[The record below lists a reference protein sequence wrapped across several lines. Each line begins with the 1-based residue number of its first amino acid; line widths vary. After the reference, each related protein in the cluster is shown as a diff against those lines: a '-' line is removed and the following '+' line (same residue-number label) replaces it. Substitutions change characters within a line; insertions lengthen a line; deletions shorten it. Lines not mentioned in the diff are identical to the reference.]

1 MTCNKTDGTLPC
13 SKTRS
18 SRGEPPCGHARH
30 SPLFPPIIFLPVSFL
45 IRASKS
51 CRPRKKE
58 NLKPFVKYFH
68 ELVRTFYSSEIKVN
82 RSFRFYFYGNDILI
96 SISVYLFDIINT
108 VEEIERNARNA
119 EFDESKFQEWNLTV
133 TYLISLSLSLLES
146 VIRVSMIQ
154 FSESCVALRRG
165 WKKPS
170 AISSPDEKRGE
181 GERESERGKEGARG
195 IAVNLCVCDHR
206 VLRGTA
212 FFFERNIVPSLTN
225 VSSKHP
231 SRDFQDVSPPP
242 PHPPLCFFN
251 IVITDFDFLNFSN
264 LLKNCIIRIIRG
276 KVSPRESFEERK
288 VGSFPV
294 VVTPSDRLFNISGRN
309 QPYRSVALAG

>member
-45 IRASKS
+45 IRAFKS

-264 LLKNCIIRIIRG
+264 LFEKLYYSYYSWKNLAPRIFRRKKGRFFPCRG
-276 KVSPRESFEERK
+276 
-288 VGSFPV
+288 
-294 VVTPSDRLFNISGRN
+294 D
-309 QPYRSVALAG
+309 AL

>member
-45 IRASKS
+45 IRAFKS

-170 AISSPDEKRGE
+170 AISDP
-181 GERESERGKEGARG
+181 
-195 IAVNLCVCDHR
+195 
-206 VLRGTA
+206 
-212 FFFERNIVPSLTN
+212 
-225 VSSKHP
+225 
-231 SRDFQDVSPPP
+231 
-242 PHPPLCFFN
+242 
-251 IVITDFDFLNFSN
+251 
-264 LLKNCIIRIIRG
+264 
-276 KVSPRESFEERK
+276 
-288 VGSFPV
+288 
-294 VVTPSDRLFNISGRN
+294 
-309 QPYRSVALAG
+309 LAG

>member
-1 MTCNKTDGTLPC
+1 M
-13 SKTRS
+13 
-18 SRGEPPCGHARH
+18 
-30 SPLFPPIIFLPVSFL
+30 
-45 IRASKS
+45 
-51 CRPRKKE
+51 
-58 NLKPFVKYFH
+58 
-68 ELVRTFYSSEIKVN
+68 RTFYSSEIKVN

-212 FFFERNIVPSLTN
+212 FFF
-225 VSSKHP
+225 
-231 SRDFQDVSPPP
+231 
-242 PHPPLCFFN
+242 
-251 IVITDFDFLNFSN
+251 
-264 LLKNCIIRIIRG
+264 
-276 KVSPRESFEERK
+276 
-288 VGSFPV
+288 
-294 VVTPSDRLFNISGRN
+294 
-309 QPYRSVALAG
+309 